1 MNFFGIWWVSPFKT
15 FFYCEDKLLGNHRF
29 FKFMYI
35 RCNFVNFFGGQGLLL
50 FDFFWWPKP
59 FYIFFVL
66 YVCTNKGKITQGGNP
81 VVLPYG
87 AEVPVLPGPPVGHHE
102 GCHTAHQ
109 VVDCRGLEVQ
119 LPIHDPSGWVYPN

>member
-1 MNFFGIWWVSPFKT
+1 
-15 FFYCEDKLLGNHRF
+15 
-29 FKFMYI
+29 MYI

-66 YVCTNKGKITQGGNP
+66 FVYTNKGKITQGGNP

-119 LPIHDPSGWVYPN
+119 LPIHDPSGWVNPD

>member
-1 MNFFGIWWVSPFKT
+1 MKTNFWEI
-15 FFYCEDKLLGNHRF
+15 RF
-29 FKFMYI
+29 LNLDVILCIFLVAKAYYY
-35 RCNFVNFFGGQGLLL
+35 VTFFGGRSL
-50 FDFFWWPKP
+50 FTF
-59 FYIFFVL
+59 FFVL

-119 LPIHDPSGWVYPN
+119 LPIHDPSGWVDPD

>member
-1 MNFFGIWWVSPFKT
+1 
-15 FFYCEDKLLGNHRF
+15 
-29 FKFMYI
+29 MYI

-66 YVCTNKGKITQGGNP
+66 FVCTNKGKITQGGNP

-119 LPIHDPSGWVYPN
+119 LPIHDPSGWGYPDCHLLESPM